1 MAMKTVKEKVTKFS
15 NLISK
20 KQIIASSKDAEIF
33 FEAIAHPIKPN
44 NDLLL
49 AAQEYK
55 TLYLAINRLTE
66 L

>member
-1 MAMKTVKEKVTKFS
+1 MKTVKGKVTKF
-15 NLISK
+15 NNPISK
-20 KQIIASSKDAEIF
+20 EQIIASSKDAEIF

-55 TLYLAINRLTE
+55 ALYLAINRLTE